1 MQIPTFKGLQE
12 EEEEDSQNAT
22 RYLRGLSQTNR
33 LMMSKFRGKEPV
45 VLPQLQKGEVS
56 YIKLKQ
62 IQYRNRIR
70 IKSEEPSHQEN
81 LRSDVEKNVYG
92 EENIRN
98 AMNSNVSLP
107 AIASP

>member
-1 MQIPTFKGLQE
+1 M
-12 EEEEDSQNAT
+12 
-22 RYLRGLSQTNR
+22 
-33 LMMSKFRGKEPV
+33 
-45 VLPQLQKGEVS
+45 LPQLQKGEVS

-98 AMNSNVSLP
+98 E
-107 AIASP
+107 ASRARRARRRRRRRRRRPSSRSRR